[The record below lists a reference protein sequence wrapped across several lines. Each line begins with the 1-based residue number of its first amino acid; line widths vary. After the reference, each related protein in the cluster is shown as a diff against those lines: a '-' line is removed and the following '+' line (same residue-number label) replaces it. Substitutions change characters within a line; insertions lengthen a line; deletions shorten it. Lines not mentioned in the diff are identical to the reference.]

1 MLLYL
6 LRKLTVFLD
15 IGILLAFNIFVTRNI
30 LVSSFF
36 SVMIVLGLYAFRTYD
51 AEYLPSFNEQII
63 RVTSGTIFGFVGVL
77 FFFYLYAD
85 QINRYNFIY
94 NFLFSLAVFPA
105 IHMATFYITKNNI
118 KPTRYLVIGKKDK
131 IYPILKEVEEKT
143 YGKLIFSDF
152 VNPTSI
158 ALEAGME
165 MNDAILIADPKLA
178 KEVKATIEKFKERG
192 VQVIH
197 LPTLIEKH
205 LKRIPLEVAERFK
218 EYYELAFENV
228 NGSPAKRIL
237 DILVSS
243 ILLIIFSPI
252 MLLIAI
258 AILIEDGP
266 PIVFKQER
274 LGKDGKVF
282 IMHKFRSMK
291 NGKNDAPKFA
301 DDEQHRVLK
310 IGRLIRPFRLDE
322 TLQFWDI
329 LKGEMSIVG
338 PRPEQLE
345 FAKKFMKTI
354 PFYWARHR
362 IKPGLTGWAQIM
374 YKYASSAEETQEKL
388 SYDLYY
394 VKNRNILLDLDILL
408 RTVEAM
414 LWKRGAK

>member
-1 MLLYL
+1 
-6 LRKLTVFLD
+6 
-15 IGILLAFNIFVTRNI
+15 
-30 LVSSFF
+30 
-36 SVMIVLGLYAFRTYD
+36 
-51 AEYLPSFNEQII
+51 
-63 RVTSGTIFGFVGVL
+63 
-77 FFFYLYAD
+77 
-85 QINRYNFIY
+85 
-94 NFLFSLAVFPA
+94 
-105 IHMATFYITKNNI
+105 
-118 KPTRYLVIGKKDK
+118 
-131 IYPILKEVEEKT
+131 
-143 YGKLIFSDF
+143 
-152 VNPTSI
+152 
-158 ALEAGME
+158 
-165 MNDAILIADPKLA
+165 
-178 KEVKATIEKFKERG
+178 
-192 VQVIH
+192 
-197 LPTLIEKH
+197 
-205 LKRIPLEVAERFK
+205 
-218 EYYELAFENV
+218 
-228 NGSPAKRIL
+228 
-237 DILVSS
+237 
-243 ILLIIFSPI
+243 
-252 MLLIAI
+252 
-258 AILIEDGP
+258 
-266 PIVFKQER
+266 
-274 LGKDGKVF
+274 
-282 IMHKFRSMK
+282 MK

>member
-1 MLLYL
+1 MYL

-118 KPTRYLVIGKKDK
+118 KPTRYLVIGRKDK

-143 YGKLIFSDF
+143 YGKLMFSDF

-178 KEVKATIEKFKERG
+178 KEVKATIEKFKEHG

-197 LPTLIEKH
+197 LPTLVEKH

-228 NGSPAKRIL
+228 NDSPAKRIL